1 MPKTDVTTKSLVI
14 NKLNKAQY
22 DAAEK
27 SDTELYFV
35 PDDTTYE
42 ETANKSD
49 SYTVSSSN
57 TYASTKALVDG
68 LSTKQGTITGGASTI
83 TANNL
88 TANRALISNAS
99 GKVAVSTVTNTEL
112 GYVSGVTSGIQGQ
125 FTAMDTAKA
134 DKATTL
140 AGYGIT
146 DAYTKSEV
154 DEKVAGVYIYK
165 GSVATQA
172 DLPASGNRTGDVYNV
187 ESDGT
192 NWAWNGTAWD
202 NLGALIDLSVK
213 QDVLVS
219 GENIK
224 TINNASILGSG
235 NMSLPVTVAELTDT
249 TITNPSSGQFLVHD
263 GTDWKNTTV
272 HIPNDANNATIS
284 VKDAENTLL
293 GDFTVDQST
302 AETITVPTAT
312 TSKLGLV
319 KVDSALSSTSTNPVQ
334 NSVINSALSGKQ
346 DNLNNDQLA
355 AVNSGVTSTTVT
367 QVATNTSDIATINN
381 SAVMNSGITS
391 DAVTSYNTHLANTN
405 IHVTSAQKSTWDAKQ
420 NTISDLDTIRSGAA
434 AGATALQPSDVIDN
448 VTSTATN
455 QPLSANQGKV
465 LKTAISNETTD
476 RIASDQAHEAAISAL
491 NDKIGD
497 ADFTGTHYISE
508 STDLT
513 DAAKTLD
520 NTIYNEKDARER
532 ADEGLSGR
540 IDTNASAITSI
551 NTKIGDLDFS
561 STNYLKTKTNLT
573 AAAIELDGQIAS
585 ERTSRI
591 AAISAEE
598 DARVAADTQHEIDIG
613 NLSNSVGDT
622 DFTGTSLANK
632 NLTQAAKYLL
642 DEVETNASAINTERG
657 DREAADVLLAN
668 NLDDVADD
676 VGTID
681 FSETNYLTEVT
692 DLATAA
698 VTLDSEIKDANDT
711 IAEESSS
718 RQGADRSLSNRIDQ
732 KQDTLTSANAGTG
745 ISIATVE
752 GVLKISNTQTSA
764 EWGNITG
771 TLSDQTDL
779 QNALNLK
786 LPTSTQ
792 YGSSIDLSINP
803 ETYVVTATLKD
814 QNGTTL
820 STDTVDLPLESVVVS
835 GSYDTATKEVVLVL
849 ENGTEIR
856 FSVEDLIDG
865 LQPEITTTNKLSA
878 DLVNDSTS
886 TNKFVTASD
895 KTTWNAKQNAITG
908 AATTI
913 TTSNLTANKAVISN
927 ASGKV
932 AVSDVTSTELGYLSG
947 ATSNIQTQIDGK
959 VSTSGDTMTGDL
971 KMSGSSVYLT
981 SIGSVVA
988 SSTSKLVLGT
998 PENEYAYLTGNT
1010 SGAFGIYTEVGGERI
1025 GIACYPERNFFA
1037 DGTTNTFELGR
1048 NTNVWKKAWIKEIS
1062 DGTNTITT
1070 ANIVA
1075 KQNAITGAATT
1086 ITDSNLTESRAVV
1099 SDSSGKVA
1107 VSTVT
1112 STELGYLSGV
1122 TSAVQ
1127 TQLNNK
1133 QATITGA
1140 ATTVTS
1146 SNLDVN
1152 KALISNTSGKIAVST
1167 VSATELG
1174 YLSGVTSNIQTQ
1186 LNGKQ
1191 ATISGGASTITSD
1204 NLAASKAL
1212 VSNASGKVVVS
1223 DVTATE
1229 LGYLSGVTSAVQ
1241 TQLNGKQATLTS
1253 ANAGAGITI
1262 TNQVISETYP
1272 LAWEQVAESSD
1283 IPQFE
1288 THVYWGNI
1296 DGSLADQTDLY
1307 NYISA
1312 KSNDDAVVHLLGTE
1326 TVIGTK
1332 NFTGSCTSNTPNAS
1346 ASTAT
1351 EYIATTGWVNNP
1363 ELSTNVVHR
1372 SGDETIGGQKTFTE
1386 VIHGTAYNAYYAD
1399 LAEYYKTD
1407 KAYPKGT
1414 LVCFGGKEEMTE
1426 ATSEVNAVISS
1437 DPGYVLNKQEDESY
1451 QPIALIGRVPVRVI
1465 GRVEKFDYIALS
1477 KSIPGVAVA
1486 TKDKNT
1492 KNIIGRAL
1500 ESSLLNRE
1508 KLIECSIKLVV

>member
-146 DAYTKSEV
+146 DAYTKDEV

-192 NWAWNGTAWD
+192 NWAWNDTSWD

-235 NMSLPVTVAELTDT
+235 NISLPVTVAELTDT
-249 TITNPSSGQFLVHD
+249 TIANPSSGQFLVHD

-302 AETITVPTAT
+302 AETITIPTAT

-334 NSVINSALSGKQ
+334 NKVINTALSGKQ

-391 DAVTSYNTHLANTN
+391 DAVTNYNTHLANTN

-420 NTISDLDTIRSGAA
+420 DAISDLATIRSGAA

-491 NDKIGD
+491 TNKIGD

-532 ADEGLSGR
+532 ADGGLSGR

-573 AAAIELDGQIAS
+573 AAAIELDSQIAS

-598 DARVAADTQHEIDIG
+598 DARVAADTQHEIHITTLF
-613 NLSNSVGDT
+613 NRVGDT
-622 DFTGTSLANK
+622 DFTGTALANK

-657 DREAADVLLAN
+657 DREAADVRLAN

-698 VTLDSEIKDANDT
+698 VTLDSEIKDAKDT

-752 GVLKISNTQTSA
+752 GVLKITNTQTSA

-786 LPTSTQ
+786 LPTSTK

-803 ETYVVTATLKD
+803 ETYVITATLKD
-814 QNGTTL
+814 QDGTTL

-849 ENGTEIR
+849 ESGTEIR
-856 FSVEDLIDG
+856 FSVEDLVDG
-865 LQPEITTTNKLSA
+865 LQPEITTTDKLDA
-878 DLVNDSTS
+878 DLVDDSTS

-913 TTSNLTANKAVISN
+913 TANNLATNKAVISN
-927 ASGKV
+927 ASGKI
-932 AVSDVTSTELGYLSG
+932 AASDVTSIELGYLSG
-947 ATSNIQTQIDGK
+947 VTSGVQTQLNNK
-959 VSTSGDTMTGDL
+959 VGITSDASKVYGTDSTGNQTTYDFTAF
-971 KMSGSSVYLT
+971 
-981 SIGSVVA
+981 GSVDDVKVGTQSVVTNKIA
-988 SSTSKLVLGT
+988 NLGT
-998 PENEYAYLTGNT
+998 MAGEN
-1010 SGAFGIYTEVGGERI
+1010 
-1025 GIACYPERNFFA
+1025 
-1037 DGTTNTFELGR
+1037 
-1048 NTNVWKKAWIKEIS
+1048 KA
-1062 DGTNTITT
+1062 NYQ
-1070 ANIVA
+1070 A
-1075 KQNAITGAATT
+1075 KITGAATT
-1086 ITDSNLTESRAVV
+1086 ITDSNLTASRAIV
-1099 SDSSGKVA
+1099 SDNSGKVA

-1127 TQLNNK
+1127 TQLNGK

-1167 VSATELG
+1167 VNATELG
-1174 YLSGVTSNIQTQ
+1174 YLSGVTSSIQTQ

-1262 TNQVISETYP
+1262 SNQVISETYP

-1399 LAEYYKTD
+1399 LAEYYKMD

-1477 KSIPGVAVA
+1477 KSIPGVAIA
-1486 TKDKNT
+1486 TKDKNV

-1508 KLIECSIKLVV
+1508 KLIECSIKLVM

>member
-83 TANNL
+83 TINNL

-125 FTAMDTAKA
+125 FTAMNTAKA

-146 DAYTKSEV
+146 DAYTKDEV

-249 TITNPSSGQFLVHD
+249 TIANPSSGQFLVHD

-302 AETITVPTAT
+302 AETITIPTAT

-334 NSVINSALSGKQ
+334 NKVINTALSGKQ

-381 SAVMNSGITS
+381 STVMNSGITS
-391 DAVTSYNTHLANTN
+391 DAVTNYNTHLANTN

-420 NTISDLDTIRSGAA
+420 NAISDLDTIRSGAA

-455 QPLSANQGKV
+455 QPLSANQGKA

-491 NDKIGD
+491 NNEIGD

-532 ADEGLSGR
+532 ADEELSGR

-561 STNYLKTKTNLT
+561 NTNYLKTKTNLT
-573 AAAIELDGQIAS
+573 AAAIELDSQIAS

-598 DARVAADTQHEIDIG
+598 DARVAADTQHETHITTLF
-613 NLSNSVGDT
+613 NRVGDT
-622 DFTGTSLANK
+622 DFTGTALANK

-642 DEVETNASAINTERG
+642 NEVETNASAINTERG
-657 DREAADVLLAN
+657 DREAADVRLAN

-698 VTLDSEIKDANDT
+698 VTLDSEIKDAKDT

-752 GVLKISNTQTSA
+752 GVVKISNTQTSA

-786 LPTSTQ
+786 LPTSTK
-792 YGSSIDLSINP
+792 YGSSIDLSMNP

-814 QNGTTL
+814 QDGTTL

-835 GSYDTATKEVVLVL
+835 GSYDTATKEVVLTLQDGSTV
-849 ENGTEIR
+849 R
-856 FSVEDLIDG
+856 FSVADLVDG
-865 LQPEITTTNKLSA
+865 LQSEITTTNKLSA
-878 DLVNDSTS
+878 DLVDDSTS

-913 TTSNLTANKAVISN
+913 TANNLATNKAVISN
-927 ASGKV
+927 ASGKI
-932 AVSDVTSTELGYLSG
+932 AASDVTSIELGYLSG
-947 ATSNIQTQIDGK
+947 VTSGVQTQLNNK
-959 VSTSGDTMTGDL
+959 VGITSDASKVYGTDSTGNQTTYDFTAF
-971 KMSGSSVYLT
+971 
-981 SIGSVVA
+981 GSVDDVKVGTQSVVTNKIA
-988 SSTSKLVLGT
+988 NLGT
-998 PENEYAYLTGNT
+998 MAGEN
-1010 SGAFGIYTEVGGERI
+1010 
-1025 GIACYPERNFFA
+1025 
-1037 DGTTNTFELGR
+1037 
-1048 NTNVWKKAWIKEIS
+1048 KA
-1062 DGTNTITT
+1062 NYQ
-1070 ANIVA
+1070 A
-1075 KQNAITGAATT
+1075 KITGAATT
-1086 ITDSNLTESRAVV
+1086 ITDSNLTASRAVV

-1127 TQLNNK
+1127 TQLNGK

-1174 YLSGVTSNIQTQ
+1174 YLSGVTSSIQTQ

-1262 TNQVISETYP
+1262 SNQVISETYP

-1399 LAEYYKTD
+1399 LAEYYKMD
-1407 KAYPKGT
+1407 KVYPKGT

-1486 TKDKNT
+1486 TKDKNA

-1508 KLIECSIKLVV
+1508 KLIECSIKLVM